1 MALIRSDSQPCVK
14 SELDLFL
21 MPPTQTAIEKG
32 QWSEYYPISSI
43 RDGLPIEF
51 NISGTSEEYF
61 DLSATQLYVKVKVLK
76 DNVPLP
82 ENTKISTC
90 NLFLHSLFSQ
100 VDIMLNDR
108 TITSSNNTYAYRSY
122 IETLLN
128 YGSDYKKS
136 FLTSECF
143 YKDTAGH
150 LEENDPTKNNE
161 GLKKR
166 STMIE
171 KGKVL
176 EMIGNLHCDIFYQD
190 RLLLNMVDLKLKL
203 VRSKPEFCLI
213 SPEKGDYQIV
223 IEHASLFMRKV
234 KVSPGVLIGHARAL
248 EKSTAKYPIHRVVC
262 KMYSIPAGSFS
273 FSQDNVFLGQL
284 PKRLVLACIDND
296 AFNGTYTTN
305 PYNFKHNDVNFIGVY
320 VDGNPA
326 CHKPLTPN
334 YEDNQYI
341 RSYNSLLLGSE
352 KLATNKGIYINRDEY
367 SKGFTMYCYDL
378 SPDMN
383 SGSYLNLIRQGNLRI
398 ELKFSKPLPKTISL
412 LVYCEIQSVIE
423 ITKQRSVLC
432 DFSV

>member
-1 MALIRSDSQPCVK
+1 MALIRNDSFPSVK

-32 QWSEYYPISSI
+32 QWSEYHPISNI
-43 RDGLPIEF
+43 HDGLPIEF
-51 NISGTSEEYF
+51 NISGTSEEYL

-76 DNVPLP
+76 DNKPLP
-82 ENTKISTC
+82 ENEKISPC
-90 NLFLHSLFSQ
+90 NLFFHSLFSQ
-100 VDIMLNDR
+100 VDVMLNDR
-108 TITSSNNTYAYRSY
+108 TITSSN
-122 IETLLN
+122 
-128 YGSDYKKS
+128 YKKS

-150 LEENDPTKNNE
+150 LDETDPSKENE

-166 STMIE
+166 SSMIA

-176 EMIGNLHCDIFYQD
+176 EMIGNLHCDLFYQD
-190 RLLLNMVDLKLKL
+190 RLLLNMIDLKLKL
-203 VRSKPEFCLI
+203 IRNKPEFCLI
-213 SPEKGDYQIV
+213 SPENAKYQIA
-223 IEHASLFMRKV
+223 IEHASLFVRKV
-234 KVSPGVLIGHARAL
+234 KVSPGVLLGHAKAL
-248 EKSTAKYPIHRVVC
+248 EKTTAKYPIDRVLC

-284 PKRLVLACIDND
+284 PKRLVLACVDND

-305 PYNFKHNDVNFIGVY
+305 PFNFKHNDVNFIGVY
-320 VDGNPA
+320 VDGNPV

-334 YEDNQYI
+334 YEDDQYI

-352 KLATNKGIYINRDEY
+352 RLSSNKGIYINRDEF
-367 SKGFTMYCYDL
+367 SKGYTLYSFDL
-378 SPDMN
+378 SPDLCD
-383 SGSYLNLIRQGNLRI
+383 GSYLNLIRQGNLRI

-412 LVYCEIQSVIE
+412 FVYSEFNSIIEVTKSRSVI
-423 ITKQRSVLC
+423 C